1 LRIIFGLGN
10 PDPKYELTRHNA
22 GWLAVENFARTCSFP
37 GPDIRFRSFVAGPLK
52 ICDEDLLIV
61 RPRTYMNRS
70 GYAVRAFSDFYDV
83 PPEKMIIVYD
93 DVALKLGRLRLRQ
106 KGSAGGHNG
115 LKSVIAA
122 LGTDEVP
129 RLRIG
134 VRTDEEIQDLVEFV
148 LDPFTKSELVILD
161 KVLDETVAAL
171 KWWLSTDIQTAMS
184 RINSIDLSG

>member
-1 LRIIFGLGN
+1 
-10 PDPKYELTRHNA
+10 
-22 GWLAVENFARTCSFP
+22 
-37 GPDIRFRSFVAGPLK
+37 
-52 ICDEDLLIV
+52 
-61 RPRTYMNRS
+61 
-70 GYAVRAFSDFYDV
+70 
-83 PPEKMIIVYD
+83 MIIVYD

-134 VRTDEEIQDLVEFV
+134 VRTEEEIQDLVEFV